1 MVGSLSNNQKESNFI
16 FTNFCISLLRLRTK
30 HDALKLPFS
39 PSSSSPQLFRN
50 ICEFGGKRFP
60 DHRAA
65 NKLSYLFLVIKR
77 YFSGLFFF
85 WTSCSKVGKIHQRL
99 LDKCDHLFICISSKY
114 SLQWALQYPFNS
126 IRFLE
131 ITISVM

>member
-65 NKLSYLFLVIKR
+65 NIAQLSISCYQKI
-77 YFSGLFFF
+77 FF
-85 WTSCSKVGKIHQRL
+85 WSIL
-99 LDKCDHLFICISSKY
+99 LLNK
-114 SLQWALQYPFNS
+114 LQQSRENS
-126 IRFLE
+126 PE
-131 ITISVM
+131 TT